1 MTSRRLL
8 STIAFAPS
16 ARLRPAVRGA
26 TMRPVLRAGLA
37 LAFLCLGIARG
48 AAPSYSAAGIVNA
61 PNYTPGPF
69 APNSALALFGS
80 NLATSNYGITG
91 ADIQNNNGSLSLP
104 TNLVGTQVFVGSSV
118 GSGGPSHAAPLF
130 YVSANNSQGYGQVNF
145 ILPANICA
153 SLPCS
158 VVVRL
163 STNSNSGP
171 EVTIDMVSAAPAR
184 FTYLNYPGFAIATHG
199 DSASVITPDSPA
211 HVGEIAVLYVTGLGK
226 TVVDPA
232 PGELPNYTSLLADLA
247 SLKITLGGV
256 VIVPA
261 TTCPSLTGPPAPC
274 IQYAGLTPLQAA
286 LYQIN
291 LTLPAG
297 IGTNPAIQVSL
308 DGQSSPSG
316 VQLAVQ

>member
-1 MTSRRLL
+1 MYA
-8 STIAFAPS
+8 IAFVPVC
-16 ARLRPAVRGA
+16 ARPCAAVQF
-26 TMRPVLRAGLA
+26 RPVLRAGLA
-37 LAFLCLGIARG
+37 LAFLCFGIARG

-61 PNYTPGPF
+61 TNFTSGPF
-69 APNSALALFGS
+69 APNSILALFGS
-80 NLATSNYGITG
+80 NLATSTYGITG
-91 ADIQNNNGSLSLP
+91 ADIQNHNGSLP

-118 GSGGPSHAAPLF
+118 GSGGPSTPAPLF

-145 ILPANICA
+145 ILPANICS

-158 VVVRL
+158 VAVRL
-163 STNSNSGP
+163 ASNSNSGP
-171 EVTIDMVSAAPAR
+171 TVTIDMVSAAPAL
-184 FTYLNYPGFAIATHG
+184 FPNPSYPGFLIATHG
-199 DSASVITPDSPA
+199 DSFAVITPDSPA
-211 HVGEIAVLYVTGLGK
+211 HVGDIAVLYVTGLGK

-247 SLKITLGGV
+247 NLKITLGGV
-256 VIVPA
+256 AIVP
-261 TTCPSLTGPPAPC
+261 TTICPSQTGPPAPC

-297 IGTNPAIQVSL
+297 IGTNPVIQVSL
-308 DGQSSPSG
+308 DGQSSPAG